1 MSSNLLRTLQRICPL
16 HLPPL
21 PRRRRSIFSSN
32 KSQSTHPKPTC
43 TLCLH
48 ASYLI
53 RAIPTCPYVCMLPI
67 LKDPHK
73 PLVLMFCM
81 HPILK
86 PHLSCFF
93 YGCMLPI
100 LRFITQIVLMVACL
114 LSYIRSHPTCPYV
127 LHASYLIRSN
137 STCLV
142 LMFASYLPYKA

>member
-53 RAIPTCPYVCMLPI
+53 RSSPTCPYVCMLP
-67 LKDPHK
+67 
-73 PLVLMFCM
+73 
-81 HPILK
+81 
-86 PHLSCFF
+86 
-93 YGCMLPI
+93 
-100 LRFITQIVLMVACL
+100 
-114 LSYIRSHPTCPYV
+114 RSTKTTCTYV
-127 LHASYLIRSN
+127 LHASYLK
-137 STCLV
+137 TPFV
-142 LMFASYLPYKA
+142 LFLWLHATYLKVNPNCPYGGMLAILYKVSPHLSLCFQCILSYKV